1 MKDLNRIIYRNKRRS
16 LFVISAFAVA
26 PCWARA
32 DAGVP
37 MLPVAY
43 PVILIFL
50 VLVILIETVYVGRK
64 LRAAWWRTLGS
75 VAIANTIT
83 MVLGYPLM
91 WLLCF
96 IGEIVLF
103 GLLAVAAKP
112 LHLDSIPNTP
122 ATRLISIVLGA
133 AWMGPWQGKEYWP
146 VLVAFVVL
154 LVPSFFLS
162 GWFEARVLT
171 SDRWFGGYVGSKSEI
186 WRANILSYVFLA
198 VAGCLLLSYQIEH
211 NLLFTF

>member
-1 MKDLNRIIYRNKRRS
+1 MNDLNGRAYRNLRRI
-16 LFVISAFAVA
+16 LFVIAAFALM
-26 PCWARA
+26 PCWVHA

-43 PVILIFL
+43 PVILFFL
-50 VLVILIETVYVGRK
+50 ALVILIETGYIWRK
-64 LRAAWWRTLGS
+64 LRAGWWRTLGS

-96 IGEIVLF
+96 IGEIALF
-103 GLLAVAAKP
+103 GLLALAAKP
-112 LHLDSIPNTP
+112 LHMDSIPNTL
-122 ATRLISIVLGA
+122 ATRLLSIVLSA
-133 AWMGPWQGKEYWP
+133 AWMGPWRGREFWP

-162 GWFEARVLT
+162 GWFEARFLA
-171 SDRWFGGYVGSKSEI
+171 SDRRLGRYTASRREI

-198 VAGCLLLSYQIEH
+198 LAGCLLLSHQIKH